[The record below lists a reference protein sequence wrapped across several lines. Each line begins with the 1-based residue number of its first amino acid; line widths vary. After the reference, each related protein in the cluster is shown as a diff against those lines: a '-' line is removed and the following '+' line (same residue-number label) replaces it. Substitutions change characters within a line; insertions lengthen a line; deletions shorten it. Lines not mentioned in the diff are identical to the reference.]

1 MNTISRHLSL
11 VPACPY
17 TLAVSLA
24 IADVEKRQQ
33 DRAARGAHPYAS
45 AVVRH

>member
-1 MNTISRHLSL
+1 MNTIPRHRAL

-24 IADVEKRQQ
+24 IADVEKRLQ
-33 DRAARGAHPYAS
+33 GS
-45 AVVRH
+45 VRYSPLRQRFCAPLL